1 MHALAAKFL
10 GLAVILVL
18 MTIVWADSV
27 RRKDAS
33 VVDRWWGAL
42 FVVLGVLYA
51 SVSDGPVGR
60 RVLLAVL
67 VTVWGLRLAGYITW
81 RNSGEPEDKRYQ
93 AMRAKNPETFAKRSL
108 FSIFWLQGVLAWTI
122 SAPLFYPHF
131 LTGARELYWLDFVGV
146 AVWLIGFAFEA
157 GGDFQLQRFLADPAN
172 KGKVMDKGFWRYTRH
187 PNYFG
192 DVAVWVGYAIIATA
206 AGAWWAWYGTIL
218 MALFIIKVSG
228 VALTDRNM
236 AASSSTR
243 EGYDEYV
250 RRTNAFLPWFPKG
263 AE

>member
-1 MHALAAKFL
+1 
-10 GLAVILVL
+10 
-18 MTIVWADSV
+18 
-27 RRKDAS
+27 
-33 VVDRWWGAL
+33 
-42 FVVLGVLYA
+42 
-51 SVSDGPVGR
+51 
-60 RVLLAVL
+60 
-67 VTVWGLRLAGYITW
+67 
-81 RNSGEPEDKRYQ
+81 
-93 AMRAKNPETFAKRSL
+93 
-108 FSIFWLQGVLAWTI
+108 
-122 SAPLFYPHF
+122 
-131 LTGARELYWLDFVGV
+131 
-146 AVWLIGFAFEA
+146 VWLIGFAFEA
-157 GGDFQLQRFLADPAN
+157 GGDFQLQRFLSDPAN

-192 DVAVWVGYAIIATA
+192 DVTVWVGYAIIATA

-263 AE
+263 AK